1 MLRTSDV
8 TACLVTRGDV
18 DLRPILDTLIWD
30 NVVVWDNSV
39 REDRKTAGRYYA
51 AAGAKTPV
59 VYYQDDDVLVP
70 RSTQAALL
78 DAYEPGIPTAVYAHG
93 DTPGGYEDVMLVGAG
108 ALVPKALAW
117 QGLHRYLDFHPIDDG
132 FLYDCDFVAGTLYPI
147 VKHVRLPF
155 TIEMELAQHP
165 SRLVNQP
172 WQYDLKFDVTQ
183 RARAI
188 RDMVKVRAA

>member
-1 MLRTSDV
+1 MLKTSDV

-30 NVVVWDNSV
+30 NVIVWDNSV
-39 REDRKTAGRYYA
+39 REDMKTAGRYHA
-51 AAGAKTPV
+51 TMEAKTPV

-70 RSTQAALL
+70 RTTQLALL

-93 DTPGGYEDVMLVGAG
+93 ETPDGYEDVLLVGAG
-108 ALVPKALAW
+108 ALVPAAVPWKALN
-117 QGLHRYLDFHPIDDG
+117 RYLDFWPADDG
-132 FLYDCDFVAGTLYPI
+132 FHYDCDFIAGTLYPI
-147 VKHVRLPF
+147 VKNVRLPF
-155 TIEMELAQHP
+155 TIQLELAQHP
-165 SRLVNQP
+165 SRLCNQP

-188 RDMVKVRAA
+188 RDMVKVVAA